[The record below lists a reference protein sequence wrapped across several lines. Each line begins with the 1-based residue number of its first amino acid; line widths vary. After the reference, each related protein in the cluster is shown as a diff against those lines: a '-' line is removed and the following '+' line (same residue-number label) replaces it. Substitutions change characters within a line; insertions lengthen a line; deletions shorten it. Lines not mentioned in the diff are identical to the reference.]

1 MLNHVCPQAS
11 ILRIDDFLMPTF
23 WFVSRFFHS
32 RYKNDA
38 LRINKVGVKLV
49 VVVGGISGLSVSL
62 TLQDIECR
70 QYGHLSLSLSLSK
83 EYRIFGK
90 FFWRIN
96 PGESTLGSKHAIW
109 IIPIKDLANHVV
121 VGYTDK
127 CSWCITRSFLTPDS
141 LLHQVG
147 LTSSKVVQVKAYE
160 SAVPTRFIVQ

>member
-1 MLNHVCPQAS
+1 M
-11 ILRIDDFLMPTF
+11 
-23 WFVSRFFHS
+23 
-32 RYKNDA
+32 
-38 LRINKVGVKLV
+38 LV
-49 VVVGGISGLSVSL
+49 VVGWISGLSVSL
-62 TLQDIECR
+62 ALQDIECR
-70 QYGHLSLSLSLSK
+70 QYSHIPLSLSLSLSLSK

>member
-49 VVVGGISGLSVSL
+49 VVVVVGVISGLSVSL

-70 QYGHLSLSLSLSK
+70 QYGHLSLSLSLSQRVQNIQ
-83 EYRIFGK
+83 EIF
-90 FFWRIN
+90 
-96 PGESTLGSKHAIW
+96 
-109 IIPIKDLANHVV
+109 LA
-121 VGYTDK
+121 D
-127 CSWCITRSFLTPDS
+127 
-141 LLHQVG
+141 
-147 LTSSKVVQVKAYE
+147 
-160 SAVPTRFIVQ
+160 